1 MVLNRHAA
9 VGLLLFAVVSA
20 VCPAQDLSAIPDSA
34 AKVISI
40 TGQVSVLKDS
50 NPWALQL
57 GSAVQLKQ
65 MIVTG
70 PDGFA
75 ILQVSDGSTFEVY
88 PNSKVTFRNN
98 PSDWKDLLDLWIGRV
113 KVHIQK
119 LSGGA
124 PNHQRVTSPTAVISV
139 RGTIFDV
146 VADDEDMTLVTVE
159 EGLVGV
165 QHRYLPVNNGKL
177 ISPGEYIRVY
187 KNQPLAEKRID
198 KGQALK
204 HAMSAGMDA
213 VYQVILRS
221 PHVPGGGRGPTTGG
235 SGGTVGGAPGD
246 TKNDPPP
253 PPTSAPPPPP
263 PPPPGV

>member
-1 MVLNRHAA
+1 MVLNRHSAA
-9 VGLLLFAVVSA
+9 SLLLFAVVPL
-20 VCPAQDLSAIPDSA
+20 VCLAQNITPNAPESA
-34 AKVISI
+34 ATVISL
-40 TGQVSVLKDS
+40 TGQVSILKDS
-50 NPWALQL
+50 NPWALQV
-57 GSAVQLKQ
+57 GSSVQLKQ

-75 ILQVSDGSTFEVY
+75 VLQVSDGSTFEVY

-98 PSDWKDLLDLWIGRV
+98 PSEWKDLLDLWIGRV

-146 VADDEDMTLVTVE
+146 VAEDEETTLVTVE
-159 EGLVGV
+159 EGLVAV

-187 KNQPLAEKRID
+187 KNQPIADKAID
-198 KGQALK
+198 KGQAIK
-204 HAMSAGMDA
+204 HVLNAAADA
-213 VYQVILRS
+213 WYQIIYRN
-221 PHVPGGGRGPTTGG
+221 PQVPGGGGGKIPT
-235 SGGTVGGAPGD
+235 SGGGGVPGD
-246 TKNDPPP
+246 TGNKPPP
-253 PPTSAPPPPP
+253 DPGPLPPPPP

>member
-1 MVLNRHAA
+1 MVLNRHSA
-9 VGLLLFAVVSA
+9 VGLLLFAVVSV
-20 VCPAQDLSAIPDSA
+20 VCPAQDLSATPDSA

-40 TGQVSVLKDS
+40 TGQVSILKDS

-57 GSAVQLKQ
+57 GSTVQLKQ

-75 ILQVSDGSTFEVY
+75 VLQVSDGSTFEVY

-98 PSDWKDLLDLWIGRV
+98 PSEWKDLLDLWIGRV

-187 KNQPLAEKRID
+187 KNQPLAEKSID
-198 KGQALK
+198 KGQALR
-204 HAMSAGMDA
+204 HAMNAGMEA
-213 VYQVILRS
+213 VYRVILRS
-221 PHVPGGGRGPTTGG
+221 PQVPGGGGRGPTTGG
-235 SGGTVGGAPGD
+235 TGGTGGGVPGD

-253 PPTSAPPPPP
+253 PPTTPPPP